1 MKAVI
6 LLSSLMLISGTAV
19 AQDHQVRSG
28 VADATFLSGFID
40 GAAKVAMAGTQ
51 RSIYKRSTNRMK
63 PYSRQHKFDDD
74 AYLRRISY
82 ND

>member
-1 MKAVI
+1 MKTVI

-19 AQDHQVRSG
+19 ARDHQVSPG
-28 VADATFLSGFID
+28 AEATFLSGFID

-51 RSIYKRSTNRMK
+51 RSSYQRPTTRMK